1 MAEGQDLPCKERQ
14 GLPEA
19 TPRSNRMRP
28 LTRAFKERSQ
38 TRKTDEETTGT
49 LDWRSQESI
58 VYSRRMPIL
67 RP

>member
-19 TPRSNRMRP
+19 TPRGNRMRP
-28 LTRAFKERSQ
+28 LTRAFKERPQ
-38 TRKTDEETTGT
+38 TRKTDGKTTDP
-49 LDWRSQESI
+49 LDWRSQASI

-67 RP
+67 RL